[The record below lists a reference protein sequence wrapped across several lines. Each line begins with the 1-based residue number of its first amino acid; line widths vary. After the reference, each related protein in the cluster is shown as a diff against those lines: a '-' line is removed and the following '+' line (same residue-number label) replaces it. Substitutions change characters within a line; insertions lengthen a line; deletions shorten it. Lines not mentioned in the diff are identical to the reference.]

1 MLTLPIQK
9 QWFDEILA
17 GTKTIEYREIK
28 PYWTSRFLK
37 VIGEKGDSS
46 ASFSTLIE
54 IFNNQ
59 KKHIDI
65 QFRNGYEPDSPSFI
79 AECWIDIGNGEQSWS
94 YSYERYYRI
103 HIVRIKRKRKDI
115 QR

>member
-54 IFNNQ
+54 IFNLRSAQ
-59 KKHIDI
+59 K
-65 QFRNGYEPDSPSFI
+65 
-79 AECWIDIGNGEQSWS
+79 
-94 YSYERYYRI
+94 
-103 HIVRIKRKRKDI
+103 
-115 QR
+115 